1 MGCAMYRGDEMWR
14 YEIWDEQKLIDMRR
28 KYFTENEAE
37 EAGRTALRAIQDITP
52 GRELKLVTETDG

>member
-1 MGCAMYRGDEMWR
+1 MWR

-28 KYFTENEAE
+28 RYFSEDAAQ
-37 EAGRTALRAIQDITP
+37 EAGTTALRAIQDITP